1 VAGLFLLQRNPLLS
15 VVLVVIPA
23 LLLLWEENGYVNWSR
38 LFSFTRCQN
47 LVLKKIPKRE
57 DEDKDKDESEGKE
70 DYSVPHVVFVV
81 NVDSRVEG
89 LWDRFDPEGVG
100 RTAWLNLSLMLSSFT
115 SVLSFYFPIKF

>member
-1 VAGLFLLQRNPLLS
+1 MKRWILSRLSTAGGLGAHCFCWKWRGFFLLQRNPLLS

-57 DEDKDKDESEGKE
+57 DEDKDKDESGGKE
-70 DYSVPHVVFVV
+70 D
-81 NVDSRVEG
+81 
-89 LWDRFDPEGVG
+89 
-100 RTAWLNLSLMLSSFT
+100 
-115 SVLSFYFPIKF
+115 

>member
-1 VAGLFLLQRNPLLS
+1 VFLLVMSMKRWILSRLSTAGGLGAHCFCWKWRGFFLLQRNPLLS

-57 DEDKDKDESEGKE
+57 DEDKDKDESGGKE
-70 DYSVPHVVFVV
+70 D
-81 NVDSRVEG
+81 
-89 LWDRFDPEGVG
+89 
-100 RTAWLNLSLMLSSFT
+100 
-115 SVLSFYFPIKF
+115 

>member
-1 VAGLFLLQRNPLLS
+1 VSWGSLLLLEVAGLFLLQRNPLLS

-57 DEDKDKDESEGKE
+57 DEDKTKMKAEEKRITQS
-70 DYSVPHVVFVV
+70 H
-81 NVDSRVEG
+81 
-89 LWDRFDPEGVG
+89 
-100 RTAWLNLSLMLSSFT
+100 MLF
-115 SVLSFYFPIKF
+115 LL